1 MQRDDDKPET
11 VRKRLD
17 VYHEQTSPLI
27 EHYEDKGLLRR
38 FEGTR
43 PPAEVH
49 DHIRAAVATLRM
61 EDEL

>member
-1 MQRDDDKPET
+1 MAND
-11 VRKRLD
+11 LM
-17 VYHEQTSPLI
+17 PL
-27 EHYEDKGLLRR
+27 EERYERAGVLRR
-38 FEGTR
+38 FDGSR